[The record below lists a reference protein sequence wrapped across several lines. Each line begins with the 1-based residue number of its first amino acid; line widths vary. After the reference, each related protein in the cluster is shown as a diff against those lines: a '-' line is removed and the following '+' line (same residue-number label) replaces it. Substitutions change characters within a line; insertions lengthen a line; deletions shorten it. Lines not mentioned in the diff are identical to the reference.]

1 MPPGHSRAL
10 NAGFDNSY
18 SSRDMAIGF
27 ARVACSL
34 GGAGA
39 VQGLEATT
47 GTPTHPPASPRIL
60 WSNSRALKSVQTSSF
75 FCGGGG
81 FWRRFLVA
89 NAGDAGCVSVWRL
102 LVRGAGS
109 LRHRDG
115 TAASALA
122 NRSARGGEAGSRKA
136 TVWRRDAPNVKGLA
150 IVGPRLIAGA
160 GFDCWT
166 DAPGDAAAR
175 AARRAVPAAPGT
187 ARAFAASAP

>member
-10 NAGFDNSY
+10 NAGFDSSY
-18 SSRDMAIGF
+18 SSRDMAMGF
-27 ARVACSL
+27 ARVACSR

-47 GTPTHPPASPRIL
+47 GTPTQPPASPKIR
-60 WSNSRALKSVQTSSF
+60 WSNSLALKSVQTSSF

-109 LRHRDG
+109 LRQRDG
-115 TAASALA
+115 TAASAFA
-122 NRSARGGEAGSRKA
+122 KRSARGGEAGSRND
-136 TVWRRDAPNVKGLA
+136 TVCLRDAPNVKGLA
-150 IVGPRLIAGA
+150 IVGPRLMVGA
-160 GFDCWT
+160 GFDC
-166 DAPGDAAAR
+166 
-175 AARRAVPAAPGT
+175 
-187 ARAFAASAP
+187 

>member
-1 MPPGHSRAL
+1 MASAARRWRLGAVSVSRRGVDAIEAMKGHKKDAGNTNRAMPPGHSRAL
-10 NAGFDNSY
+10 NAGFDSSY
-18 SSRDMAIGF
+18 SSRDMAMGF

-47 GTPTHPPASPRIL
+47 GTPTQPPASPKIR

-75 FCGGGG
+75 FWGGGG

-115 TAASALA
+115 TAASAFA
-122 NRSARGGEAGSRKA
+122 NRSARGGEARARGRPRSA
-136 TVWRRDAPNVKGLA
+136 FETRR
-150 IVGPRLIAGA
+150 
-160 GFDCWT
+160 T
-166 DAPGDAAAR
+166 
-175 AARRAVPAAPGT
+175 
-187 ARAFAASAP
+187 